1 MMIIGTAGRCERTG
15 WEVNSLPKYTAL
27 SMLDGMA
34 AFLRGSH
41 IHMLPVSELRVLN
54 QGIIENPSGV
64 SRGDIQE
71 QRGPFEAC
79 G

>member
-1 MMIIGTAGRCERTG
+1 
-15 WEVNSLPKYTAL
+15 
-27 SMLDGMA
+27 MLDGMA

-71 QRGPFEAC
+71 QRGTFEAS